1 MQRDRDRWNEK
12 YRKKAHSSEPSSI
25 VKAHY
30 LLAPTGRALDIAT
43 GNGRNAL
50 FLADRGFTVEAV
62 DIADEILKNLSAGHA
77 KVHPV
82 CADLDDFDIT
92 GSRYSLILNIR
103 FLNRRLFPYIQEGLI
118 PGGILIFETYMDVPH
133 EAHHDA
139 FCRDYLLRTN
149 ELLHAFLR
157 LNIIFYA
164 EGKSEDPD
172 DPRQVASLVAMKPNS
187 ISRHQTAWSTDR
199 RR

>member
-12 YRKKAHSSEPSSI
+12 YRKKPHSFEPSSI
-25 VKAHY
+25 VKQHY
-30 LLAPTGRALDIAT
+30 ALAPIGKALDIAT

-62 DIADEILKNLSAGHA
+62 DIADEILKDLSLRHA
-77 KVHPV
+77 KVHPI

-118 PGGILIFETYMDVPH
+118 PGGILIFETYMDMPL
-133 EAHHDA
+133 EAEPDA

-149 ELLHAFLR
+149 ELLQDQGWTVVRIWEHVPSAEAADRVAAAVSQGLAPDHPGLPTTLR
-157 LNIIFYA
+157 RPG
-164 EGKSEDPD
+164 E
-172 DPRQVASLVAMKPNS
+172 
-187 ISRHQTAWSTDR
+187 
-199 RR
+199 